1 MKKGNPIYASLESMG
16 FYTAG
21 QVCMGLWKGYAVQ
34 LRPYN
39 GRYYFLDVAVRVNKG
54 DKSLA
59 KNIRKSVKEVYGKNF
74 ACTNS
79 GKFLSFTVTFNKK
92 SPYDEQFTAYMQAI
106 ASALQQN
113 GISTAD
119 SCAVC
124 GGGSPDSLCFYDSS
138 FQPVHSAC
146 IRSSLEQAR
155 QDIEQNKVN
164 GSYITGFVGAFLGML
179 VGSAAN
185 ILSIVLAERIY
196 ALLFALVPLAAAWG
210 YRKFNGKMN
219 MISVVMILLLSFVSI
234 FIMQYVTVVVYLVD
248 EYGLAV
254 GEAIWAS
261 SDLLLT
267 GEGLMAI
274 VTGSGDLFLFM
285 LLGIFIAWRSI
296 IQTNTGSLKNLESLR
311 ATLRP
316 NPAYSPDG
324 YTDSCQASE
333 STVE

>member
-1 MKKGNPIYASLESMG
+1 MAKNNPLYTALETMG
-16 FYTAG
+16 FTTAG
-21 QVCMGLWKGYAVQ
+21 QLCMGCWDVYAVQ
-34 LRPYN
+34 LRPN
-39 GRYYFLDVAVRVNKG
+39 SGRYYFLDVAVRVERGGKALVK
-54 DKSLA
+54 DIRRSL
-59 KNIRKSVKEVYGKNF
+59 KEFYGKNL

-79 GKFLSFTVTFNKK
+79 GKFLSFTVSFNRK
-92 SPYDEQFTAYMQAI
+92 SPYTQQFNTYMKAI
-106 ASALQQN
+106 ASALKSN
-113 GISTAD
+113 GVSPAD

-164 GSYITGFVGAFLGML
+164 GSYLTGFVGAFLGMI
-179 VGSAAN
+179 VGS
-185 ILSIVLAERIY
+185 LPSIFTIVVLEYIY
-196 ALLFALVPLAAAWG
+196 AILFALVPMAAAWG
-210 YRKFNGKMN
+210 YRKLNGKMDK
-219 MISVVMILLLSFVSI
+219 ISVVIVLLLSFVSI
-234 FIMQYVTVVVYLVD
+234 FIMQYITTVIYVMD
-248 EYGLAV
+248 EYSLAV
-254 GEAIWAS
+254 GTAIWLT

-324 YTDSCQASE
+324 NSGSYYAFE
-333 STVE
+333 SSVE